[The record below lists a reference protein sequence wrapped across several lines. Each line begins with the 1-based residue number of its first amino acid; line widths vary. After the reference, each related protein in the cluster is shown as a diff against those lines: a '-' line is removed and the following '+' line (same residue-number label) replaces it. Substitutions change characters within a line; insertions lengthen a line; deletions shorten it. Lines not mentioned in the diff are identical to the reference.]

1 MTRYKIEM
9 FIETDAD
16 PSTLLSVATDLAA
29 ALADDLE
36 TYDSEATAF
45 EELTCVSESRAP
57 PPPGGRAGAQPEGR
71 LSRRPRGR
79 GRERGRVA
87 RRGQAARRTRAA
99 SRTR

>member
-45 EELTCVSESRAP
+45 EELTCVSEMLATDEVVATFEGASRACW
-57 PPPGGRAGAQPEGR
+57 RR
-71 LSRRPRGR
+71 RRRPSTPP
-79 GRERGRVA
+79 EEN
-87 RRGQAARRTRAA
+87 
-99 SRTR
+99 